1 MMVMITDDDD
11 ICNSDDD
18 DDDDDDDNDDD
29 NDDDDDEE
37 QKWHCG
43 RLRGETWVKTQPLG
57 AVWNT
62 LQCGK
67 HCSVEYTS
75 VYPISTP
82 E

>member
-11 ICNSDDD
+11 ICNRDDD

-43 RLRGETWVKTQPLG
+43 RLRGETWVKTQPLS
-57 AVWNT
+57 AVWKT
-62 LQCGK
+62 LQCGI
-67 HCSVEYTS
+67 HLSVS
-75 VYPISTP
+75 HLNP
-82 E
+82 